1 MAFVGM
7 AWFRFWAWW
16 HDSLYRMDWRAEIVR
31 ANFHVRFARG
41 YRDSSEFQAVD
52 FETVVTGNDKVAIK
66 EQLAECL
73 TDTEW
78 R

>member
-1 MAFVGM
+1 MALVSM
-7 AWFRFWAWW
+7 AWFRFSTRW
-16 HDSLYRMDWRAEIVR
+16 HDSLYRMDRRAEIVR
-31 ANFHVRFARG
+31 GNFHVRFAQG
-41 YRDSSEFQAVD
+41 HSDSSEFQAVD

-66 EQLAECL
+66 EQLVECL

>member
-1 MAFVGM
+1 M
-7 AWFRFWAWW
+7 
-16 HDSLYRMDWRAEIVR
+16 EIVR

-73 TDTEW
+73 TDTE
-78 R
+78 